1 MKLKPVIIIAAASA
15 IIAGGAT
22 NVLAGGEKEDAI
34 PLDKLPAA
42 VHKALAAYAQDSEV
56 TKADKG
62 DEDGKKVFEFDI
74 DQGGKKFELTLSKK
88 GKFLG
93 REEDIEPS
101 AVPAAALA
109 ALKSQAGD
117 ATLSDFEKAEDK
129 HHKISYE
136 GTFEKGGQKTE
147 VSVDETGKVI
157 GTEDVTKDND

>member
-1 MKLKPVIIIAAASA
+1 MKLKPVIITAAALA
-15 IIAGGAT
+15 VIAGAGA
-22 NVLAGGEKEDAI
+22 NVLASGEKEDAI

-42 VHKALAAYAQDSEV
+42 VHKALAAYAQDSQV
-56 TKADKG
+56 TKAEKG

-74 DQGGKKFELTLSKK
+74 NQGGRKFELTLSKK

-93 REEDIEPS
+93 QEEDIESS

-109 ALKSQAGD
+109 ALKAKAGGAD
-117 ATLSDFEKAEDK
+117 LSDFEKAEDK
-129 HHKISYE
+129 HHQVTYE
-136 GTFEKGGQKTE
+136 GTFEKGGKKTE